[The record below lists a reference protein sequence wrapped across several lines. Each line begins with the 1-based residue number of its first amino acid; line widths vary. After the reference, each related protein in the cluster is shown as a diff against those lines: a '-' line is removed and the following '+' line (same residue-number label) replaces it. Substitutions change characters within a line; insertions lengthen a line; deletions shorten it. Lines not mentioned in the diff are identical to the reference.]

1 MKIRVRSQGRRG
13 DGFPGH
19 PNRRSTDWVT
29 MPGHDG
35 EPGPL
40 ETRGHAQGEQG
51 GEPLILGGCGGK
63 QWVLSAAEEAA
74 GHRVQDVGTEKGLG

>member
-1 MKIRVRSQGRRG
+1 
-13 DGFPGH
+13 
-19 PNRRSTDWVT
+19 

-51 GEPLILGGCGGK
+51 GEPLILGGCRGK